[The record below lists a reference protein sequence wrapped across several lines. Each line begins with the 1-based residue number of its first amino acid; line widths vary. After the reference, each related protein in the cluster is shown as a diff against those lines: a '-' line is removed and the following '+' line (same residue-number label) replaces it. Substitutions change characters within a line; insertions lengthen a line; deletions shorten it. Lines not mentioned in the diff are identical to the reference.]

1 MLKTFLKDSVLAEKL
16 FVRTDLVLSRKHFSP
31 EKLDKALA
39 SGELSFPGKGRKNVL
54 LETNGMPVARG
65 RIIRRWGRY
74 YFKVQ
79 EIHKG

>member
-1 MLKTFLKDSVLAEKL
+1 MLNTFLKDSVLAEKL
-16 FVRTDLVLSRKHFSP
+16 SVRTDLVLSREHFSP
-31 EKLDKALA
+31 EILDNALA
-39 SGELSFPGKGRKNVL
+39 SGELSFPGRGKTHVVL
-54 LETNGMPVARG
+54 EANGMPIARG